1 MANDVYYSALHW
13 AKKAEAA
20 KEELVEE
27 GNKILEDAQKAA
39 EEAKKAAVSAKGTT
53 ITYWE

>member
-1 MANDVYYSALHW
+1 MAEEIFYSALHW
-13 AKKAEAA
+13 AKKAEKA

-27 GNKILEDAQKAA
+27 GNKILEDAQKSA
-39 EEAKKAAVSAKGTT
+39 EEAKKAADRAEGTT

>member
-1 MANDVYYSALHW
+1 MAEEIFYSALHW

-27 GNKILEDAQKAA
+27 GNKILEDAQKSA
-39 EEAKKAAVSAKGTT
+39 EEAKKAADRAKGTT